1 VLIEQIRA
9 HIRVPLFGNAYALIA
24 NTGITAILG
33 FAYWVMA
40 ARLFDAT
47 DVGLAAAAISAM
59 SLLAMLSQ
67 FNLEAAMVRFVP
79 TAGADT
85 RRLVGTV
92 YVVCIAAAAIAG
104 VLFLLLLDRLAPT
117 LAFLHTHGWDALFV
131 IATVAWSIFIL
142 HDGILVGLGRAIWVP
157 VENATFGILK
167 LAFLFAFIG
176 AGPLGLFAS
185 WALPGIMVVIPFT
198 ALIFWR
204 LIPRHAREHQYR
216 EEPISAH
223 AVRSFAA
230 GNYLGSIFEQGTVLV
245 LPLLVT
251 YVAGPAENA
260 FFYQSWIIAYTLIL
274 VAENTSRSLTVEAA
288 KNEYQLRAYS
298 RIVVGHTLR
307 ILVPAVVG
315 LILLAPLLLGIF
327 GSDYVVGGTQIL
339 RLLTLAAIPYTVVA
353 LALVVARIQY
363 RLREVVAIQ
372 AAVALLALGSSAVL
386 VQRYGGTGVA
396 AAWLGTQ
403 TLMAAVL
410 LATRLRWLYRPGV
423 DTSTGLV

>member
-1 VLIEQIRA
+1 MLFEQIRA
-9 HIRVPLFGNAYALIA
+9 HVRMPLFGNAYALIA

-79 TAGADT
+79 IAGAST
-85 RRLVGTV
+85 RRLIGTV

-104 VLFLLLLDRLAPT
+104 VLFLLGLDLLAPT
-117 LAFLHTHGWDALFV
+117 LAFLRTPGWDAIFV
-131 IATVAWSIFIL
+131 VATVAWTIFIL
-142 HDGILVGLGRAIWVP
+142 HDGILVGLSRAIWVP
-157 VENATFGILK
+157 VENATFGIAKFAL
-167 LAFLFAFIG
+167 LFAFQG

-185 WALPGIMVVIPFT
+185 WVLPGIMVVIPFT

-204 LIPRHAREHQYR
+204 LIPCHAQESKDRV
-216 EEPISAH
+216 EPITAH

-230 GNYLGSIFEQGTVLV
+230 GNYLGSIFEQGTVLL
-245 LPLLVT
+245 LPLLVI
-251 YVAGPAENA
+251 YAAGPAENA
-260 FFYQSWIIAYTLIL
+260 FFYQSWIIAFTLML

-298 RIVVGHTLR
+298 RLVLGHTLR

-315 LILLAPLLLGIF
+315 LVVLAPLLLGVF
-327 GSDYVVGGTQIL
+327 GPNYASGGTRIL
-339 RLLTLAAIPYTVVA
+339 RLLALAAIPYTVVA
-353 LALVVARIQY
+353 LSLVVARIQY
-363 RLREVVAIQ
+363 RLREVVVIQ
-372 AAVALLALGSSAVL
+372 AAVAILTLGSSAVL
-386 VQRYGGTGVA
+386 AQNYGGAGVA

-403 TLMAAVL
+403 SLVAAVL
-410 LATRLRWLYRPGV
+410 LATRLQWLYRPSV
-423 DTSTGLV
+423 DAPMSPV